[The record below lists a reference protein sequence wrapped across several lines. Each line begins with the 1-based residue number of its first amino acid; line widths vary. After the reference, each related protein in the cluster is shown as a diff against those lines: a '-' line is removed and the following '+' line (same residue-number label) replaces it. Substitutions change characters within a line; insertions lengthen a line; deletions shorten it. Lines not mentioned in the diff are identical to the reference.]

1 MDLHHPTARRRPW
14 CRLLWMAVALL
25 LMTNQ
30 SAFRMGVAAAV
41 GATSVACCGCEP
53 GQCRC
58 GHAHKSVARRCTRT
72 GESCL
77 SSATPVRHE
86 HAGLIHTDWPPTLL
100 AVVTPP
106 LLSPVGFWAMTA
118 GMILTGWIHPP
129 PLPPPQVG

>member
-1 MDLHHPTARRRPW
+1 
-14 CRLLWMAVALL
+14 MAVALL
-25 LMTNQ
+25 LVTNQ

-53 GQCRC
+53 DQCRC

-77 SSATPVRHE
+77 CSTTPVSHDQ
-86 HAGLIHTDWPPTLL
+86 AGLIHTDWPPTLL

-106 LLSPVGFWAMTA
+106 VLPPVSPWATA
-118 GMILTGWIHPP
+118 PRTTLTGWSAPP